1 MFARNVDSEM
11 SLICHRNISASWLPP
26 NMPRQVFSQLPL
38 TSFLD
43 TLLPAAFLL
52 LQPLGVAVAPPLT
65 TVIVS
70 TFVGSGFS
78 HRSPDLIR
86 WLAFCSDQ
94 FSPFRSSAPDA
105 DVRLPCGSERVQ

>member
-1 MFARNVDSEM
+1 MSPQYQCIMAAPEHARTG
-11 SLICHRNISASWLPP
+11 
-26 NMPRQVFSQLPL
+26 FS
-38 TSFLD
+38 
-43 TLLPAAFLL
+43 PAAIDQFAGHLASPRFLL
-52 LQPLGVAVAPPLT
+52 SQPLGVAVAQLLT